1 MADRWLQVTIL
12 TAVGLAGW
20 LGYELT
26 RTPPVPSPPAPAAQA
41 GPAEVPTSEVQPRA
55 LASMR
60 ATLERPLFADD
71 RRPAPA
77 AETGGAPADQ
87 PETTKALPL
96 RLTAVVVGP
105 DGKRSVL
112 VEVTGQERPLLAGK
126 GDQVGGWRVDEITD
140 EAVSITAG
148 GEHTVVPLRVFE
160 TPTPGKHPPARAVT
174 RKPSGEPP
182 RRPPTPKAAPAAAD
196 AGAAPKGDARPSPQ
210 QGGTAPTAVSDRS
223 PAKKRN

>member
-1 MADRWLQVTIL
+1 VANRWLQVTVLAAAGL
-12 TAVGLAGW
+12 TAW

-26 RTPPVPSPPAPAAQA
+26 RTPAVPSPPAPAAQA
-41 GPAEVPTSEVQPRA
+41 GPADLPAPDVQPRA
-55 LASMR
+55 LASLR
-60 ATLERPLFADD
+60 ATLERPLFTDD
-71 RRPAPA
+71 RRPAPVA
-77 AETGGAPADQ
+77 DTAGASADQ

-105 DGKRSVL
+105 DGKRSVM

-140 EAVSITAG
+140 EAVAITAG

-160 TPTPGKHPPARAVT
+160 TPSPGKHSPARAVT

-182 RRPPTPKAAPAAAD
+182 RRPPTPKAVPAAAD
-196 AGAAPKGDARPSPQ
+196 SGAAPKGDARPSPQ
-210 QGGTAPTAVSDRS
+210 QVGTAPAAASDRA